1 VSVGQES
8 DQIDV
13 VADVA
18 IELEPKMQE
27 EASLP
32 LNLENLQALKSQY
45 KSSTEVTEQQQL
57 LLKIERLIGFEKSRK
72 MSENSSIIVIK
83 KNSDEKE

>member
-32 LNLENLQALKSQY
+32 LNLENL
-45 KSSTEVTEQQQL
+45 
-57 LLKIERLIGFEKSRK
+57 
-72 MSENSSIIVIK
+72 
-83 KNSDEKE
+83 